1 MMTFQRG
8 DIVLE
13 PFPFTDLTRP
23 KVRPAVVVSPSSFNR
38 TSLDIM
44 LAAISSRIPPTS
56 ADTELII
63 RQGSADFRTTGL
75 RVSSV
80 IRATK
85 LITMQQTLISATLGR
100 LSNHHIDELDIRL
113 ARAIGLPTLR
123 EAIAARQAAEARIAT
138 LTIRVR
144 DLEQQLAAG

>member
-1 MMTFQRG
+1 MVLQRG
-8 DIVLE
+8 DIVLV

-38 TSLDIM
+38 TSPDVM
-44 LAAISSRIPPTS
+44 LAAISSRIPPTP

-63 RQGSADFRTTGL
+63 LQGSADFRITGL

-80 IRATK
+80 IRTTK

-100 LSNHHIDELDIRL
+100 LGNPLIDELDIRL
-113 ARAIGLPTLR
+113 ARAVGLQVLAEER
-123 EAIAARQAAEARIAT
+123 SMRQTVEARVAA
-138 LTIRVR
+138 LTNRVR
-144 DLEQQLAAG
+144 DLEQQLAAK

>member
-8 DIVLE
+8 DIVLV

-85 LITMQQTLISATLGR
+85 LITMQPPSISAL
-100 LSNHHIDELDIRL
+100 
-113 ARAIGLPTLR
+113 
-123 EAIAARQAAEARIAT
+123 
-138 LTIRVR
+138 V
-144 DLEQQLAAG
+144 